1 LEECL
6 LELKDLI
13 ENQDLDDFRGY
24 TSEECDTLLENY
36 FQNPQKASNEE
47 INQNI
52 ENLIDY
58 IPEDNNERSGI
69 ETILQ
74 RILTTNEE
82 ESSPLQVLYLITNVL
97 NDLKFLRPA
106 YEGTMGNMINLMLN
120 DLEDGSD
127 LPESLKR
134 AYEQDLEQKLNNLN
148 GFVEKVEKLDGVNEA
163 TYDLTG
169 DNFSIYIEPG
179 LNKEELKNSLTK
191 FPSKTRIKEFVAA
204 DYELWKTGRALPVFR
219 TNLPPRPRSQHPNPD
234 GSENN
239 DRFGA
244 LNQEEIDLWET
255 EKDKLLE
262 KRVSVFDKQLDTL
275 FYALKIPKGPT
286 LDTIAPYLAEHIPE
300 WFKEFRKTSGKNIV
314 RAAVKREKGESV
326 HSYNISKY
334 NIEEADR
341 TFSSLVRTIEY
352 LSDPIF
358 ALDMFGEEVTAESVL
373 NYVFI
378 DGNKLSESPYVTETL
393 QEELVDSVIAIYNLN
408 KYHNGEKK

>member
-1 LEECL
+1 MYG
-6 LELKDLI
+6 LI
-13 ENQDLDDFRGY
+13 EH
-24 TSEECDTLLENY
+24 
-36 FQNPQKASNEE
+36 
-47 INQNI
+47 
-52 ENLIDY
+52 

-82 ESSPLQVLYLITNVL
+82 ESSPLQLLYLITNVL
-97 NDLKFLRPA
+97 NELKFLRPV
-106 YEGTMGNMINLMLN
+106 YEPSTGFALNLMLN
-120 DLEDGSD
+120 DAAGGSD
-127 LPESLKR
+127 LPESLTR
-134 AYEQDLEQKLNNLN
+134 AHENDLEQKLNNLN
-148 GFVEKVEKLDGVNEA
+148 GFVKKVEKLEGVNEA
-163 TYDLTG
+163 AYDIKG

-179 LNKEELKNSLTK
+179 LSKEELKNSLKK

-204 DYELWKTGRALPVFR
+204 DYELWKTGRNLPVFR
-219 TNLPPRPRSQHPNPD
+219 TNLPPRPISHHPNPD
-234 GSENN
+234 GSDNN

-244 LNQEEIDLWET
+244 LNQEEINIW
-255 EKDKLLE
+255 EKDKYTLLK
-262 KRVSVFDKQLDTL
+262 KRVSEFDEQLDTL
-275 FYALKIPKGPT
+275 FYALNIPRGPA

-326 HSYNISKY
+326 HSYNISKD

-341 TFSSLVRTIEY
+341 TFSTLVRTIEY

-358 ALDMFGEEVTAESVL
+358 ALDMFGDEVTAESVL

-393 QEELVDSVIAIYNLN
+393 QEEMVDSVIAIYNLN